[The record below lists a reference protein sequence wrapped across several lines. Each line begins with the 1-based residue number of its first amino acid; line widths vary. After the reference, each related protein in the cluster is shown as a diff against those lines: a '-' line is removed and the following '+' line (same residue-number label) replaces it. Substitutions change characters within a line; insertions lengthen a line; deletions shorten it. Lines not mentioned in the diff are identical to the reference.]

1 MSGFI
6 SGARGGRTA
15 RLSLNR
21 LAFTLL
27 ACLSV
32 TVLVAMLAPHI
43 GINYDRGGH
52 FLEFLG
58 LDAYTPGTA
67 AHQVFWIRVPRVLAA
82 MLVGG
87 ALAGA
92 GCALQALLRNPLAE
106 PFTLGISSGS
116 SLAAVLAIRIG
127 LEGSLGG
134 AGVGAAALLGA
145 IATLLVV
152 WRLASIGRQ
161 LPPATLVLAGVTM
174 SMFCSAASVLIQYTS
189 DFTEISR
196 MIRWMMGGL
205 DSMQLSAVGY
215 ATIPIVVGLTG
226 LIAYA
231 RELNAL
237 AAGPEVAASLG
248 VAVARTQAVVF
259 IVSSLLVGAAI
270 ALAGPIGFIGLI
282 VPHALRAVLGP
293 DHRVLIPAS
302 VFGGAVL
309 LTVCD
314 TLARTVTAP
323 AQLPTG
329 AVTAVLGGPFFVM
342 ILIRQKRHAAMWGRG

>member
-1 MSGFI
+1 
-6 SGARGGRTA
+6 
-15 RLSLNR
+15 
-21 LAFTLL
+21 
-27 ACLSV
+27 
-32 TVLVAMLAPHI
+32 
-43 GINYDRGGH
+43 
-52 FLEFLG
+52 
-58 LDAYTPGTA
+58 
-67 AHQVFWIRVPRVLAA
+67 

-116 SLAAVLAIRIG
+116 SLAAVLAIRLGI
-127 LEGSLGG
+127 EGALGG
-134 AGVGAAALLGA
+134 VGVGAAALLGA
-145 IATLLVV
+145 IATLLIV
-152 WRLASIGRQ
+152 WRLASVGKH

-189 DFTEISR
+189 DFSEVSR
-196 MIRWMMGGL
+196 MLRWMMGGL
-205 DSMQLSAVGY
+205 DSMRMSPVKYAALPILGGLAV
-215 ATIPIVVGLTG
+215 

-237 AAGPEVAASLG
+237 AAGTESAASVG
-248 VAVARTQAVVF
+248 VAVGRTQVVVF
-259 IVSSLLVGAAI
+259 VVASLLVGAAI

-309 LTVCD
+309 LTLCD
-314 TLARTVTAP
+314 TLARTLIVP

-329 AVTAVLGGPFFVM
+329 ALTAVLGGPFFVM
-342 ILIRQKRHAAMWGRG
+342 ILVGQKQRASLWGRG

>member
-1 MSGFI
+1 VSGFI
-6 SGARGGRTA
+6 SGTSGRLTA
-15 RLSLNR
+15 TR
-21 LAFTLL
+21 LAFAVLI
-27 ACLSV
+27 SM
-32 TVLVAMLAPHI
+32 TVAVAFAMVVPHL
-43 GINYDRGGH
+43 GIAFDRDGRH
-52 FLEFLG
+52 LELLG
-58 LDAYTPGTA
+58 LDAYTRGTE
-67 AHQVFWIRVPRVLAA
+67 AHTIFWIRMPRVLAA

-127 LEGSLGG
+127 IEGKFGG
-134 AGVGAAALLGA
+134 AGVGASALLGA
-145 IATLLVV
+145 VATLLVV
-152 WRLASIGRQ
+152 WRLARIGRQ

-189 DFTEISR
+189 DFSEVSR
-196 MIRWMMGGL
+196 MLRWMMGGL
-205 DSMQLSAVGY
+205 DSMQMSAVGY
-215 ATIPIVVGLTG
+215 ATIPIVLGLVV
-226 LIAYA
+226 LIGYA
-231 RELNAL
+231 RALNAL

-248 VAVARTQAVVF
+248 VPVARTQAVVF
-259 IVSSLLVGAAI
+259 MVASLLVGAAI
-270 ALAGPIGFIGLI
+270 AVAGPIGFVGLI

-309 LTVCD
+309 LMICD

-342 ILIRQKRHAAMWGRG
+342 ILVGQKRRAAMWGRP